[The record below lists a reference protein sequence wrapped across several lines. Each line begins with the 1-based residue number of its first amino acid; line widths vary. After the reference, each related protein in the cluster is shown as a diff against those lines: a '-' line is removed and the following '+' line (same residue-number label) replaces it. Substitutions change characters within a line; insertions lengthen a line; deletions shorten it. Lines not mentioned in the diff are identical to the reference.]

1 MQQKK
6 KPKYVFQILPLMCR
20 LQRNYD
26 VIQNWERFE
35 TGQLSVHVTAQRH
48 IKPSEKIALTLV

>member
-1 MQQKK
+1 
-6 KPKYVFQILPLMCR
+6 MCS

-35 TGQLSVHVTAQRH
+35 IGPLTV
-48 IKPSEKIALTLV
+48 IKYEWFLICFEES